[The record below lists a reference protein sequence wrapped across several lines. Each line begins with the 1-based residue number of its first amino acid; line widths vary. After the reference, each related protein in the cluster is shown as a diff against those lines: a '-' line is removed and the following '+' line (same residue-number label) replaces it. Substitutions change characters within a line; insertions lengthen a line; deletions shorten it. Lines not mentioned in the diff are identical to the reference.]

1 MLLQADAVGNL
12 LKCGPRVALLW
23 LTLIVS
29 PLPADAQVSSQS
41 SQLQRSEGV
50 SDIWRNATQAQRFD
64 VASPTLDSPTF
75 LESAGRAW
83 QGVRS
88 GPVKTYGA
96 YLIGAAVLA
105 AAAFH
110 LIAGPIRLRG
120 ALSGR
125 KIPRFSLP
133 QRTLHWVFASLFLL
147 LAATGLSLLFGR
159 HVLQPLFGDDVFAAM
174 ASAALQAHNLFGP
187 LFAFSALALLVLYVR
202 DNLPARADLTWLRK
216 GALFARTGL
225 PSWKF
230 NAGEKLWFWIV
241 IVTGFALSVSGLLL
255 DFSFVAGST
264 AQIQIAH
271 LVHVAGALI
280 AITGAIGHIYLGS
293 IGTEGALEGMVT
305 GEVDATWAEEHH
317 SLWAAEARKAAD
329 LPAPPGAPA
338 LKPAE

>member
-1 MLLQADAVGNL
+1 MLPQADAFGNL
-12 LKCGPRVALLW
+12 PKCLPRVALLW

-29 PLPADAQVSSQS
+29 MLPADAQAPSRP

-64 VASPTLDSPTF
+64 FASPTLDSPTF

-110 LIAGPIRLRG
+110 LIAGPIRLKG

-147 LAATGLSLLFGR
+147 LGVTGLSLLFGR

-174 ASAALQAHNLFGP
+174 ASP

-216 GALFARTGL
+216 GALFARSGL

-241 IVTGFALSVSGLLL
+241 IVTGFALSVSGLFL

-305 GEVDATWAEEHH
+305 GEVDVAWAEEHH
-317 SLWAAEARKAAD
+317 SLWAAEARNATD
-329 LPAPPGAPA
+329 LQPSPGAPA